1 MTILIDW
8 LQSEKLVRRIVS
20 GLALG
25 LVCMYLA
32 WAIGYFL
39 LPEGVLRGKTGA
51 GFVSDVLPEN
61 VGVLLLALIWNSVIA
76 FVVVPLLSLLAIRRL
91 SLAYL
96 LAFGNFMLFG
106 IFLGTN
112 SFSNPRPE
120 ALPPNLAVFLATG
133 PWEIG
138 AYMLV
143 AAVLAN
149 HYRFRQEHWLVGKMT
164 RITRR
169 NMKMSLAQWLTLLA
183 AVIVIIVTALIEDQ
197 RAVKRAS
204 ETAITPIHVT
214 QLSKVQNRGST
225 EPKGHGITFR
235 DRHVAVDSSW
245 NRATRIL

>member
-1 MTILIDW
+1 MTMLIDW
-8 LQSEKLVRRIVS
+8 LQSDKLARRIVS

-51 GFVSDVLPEN
+51 GFVSDLLPEN
-61 VGVLLLALIWNSVIA
+61 VGVLLLALIWNGVIA

-96 LAFGNFMLFG
+96 LALGNFMLFG

-143 AAVLAN
+143 AAALAN
-149 HYRFRQEHWLVGKMT
+149 RYRFRQEHWLAGKMT

-169 NMKMSLAQWLTLLA
+169 DEKMSIAQWLTLVA
-183 AVIVIIVTALIEDQ
+183 AVIVIIVTAWIEDQ
-197 RAVKRAS
+197 RAS
-204 ETAITPIHVT
+204 EMSIAPLLGTPH
-214 QLSKVQNRGST
+214 SMVQSLGST
-225 EPKGHGITFR
+225 EFHPITR
-235 DRHVAVDSSW
+235 SA
-245 NRATRIL
+245 LE

>member
-1 MTILIDW
+1 MLIDW
-8 LQSEKLVRRIVS
+8 LQSDKLARRIVS

-25 LVCMYLA
+25 LACMYLA

-39 LPEGVLRGKTGA
+39 LPEGALRGKTGA
-51 GFVSDVLPEN
+51 GFVSDLLPEN
-61 VGVLLLALIWNSVIA
+61 AGVWLLALIWNSVIA

-96 LAFGNFMLFG
+96 LALGNFMLFG

-120 ALPPNLAVFLATG
+120 ALPPNLTVFLATG

-149 HYRFRQEHWLVGKMT
+149 RYRFRQEHWLVGKMT
-164 RITRR
+164 RVTRR
-169 NMKMSLAQWLTLLA
+169 DEKMSIAQWLTLVLV
-183 AVIVIIVTALIEDQ
+183 VIVIIVTAWIEDQ
-197 RAVKRAS
+197 RAAERTS
-204 ETAITPIHVT
+204 EIALAP
-214 QLSKVQNRGST
+214 L
-225 EPKGHGITFR
+225 HGIL
-235 DRHVAVDSSW
+235 H
-245 NRATRIL
+245 

>member
-1 MTILIDW
+1 MTMLIDW
-8 LQSEKLVRRIVS
+8 LQSDKLLRRIVS
-20 GLALG
+20 SLTTG

-51 GFVSDVLPEN
+51 GFVSDLLPEN
-61 VGVLLLALIWNSVIA
+61 VGVLLLALIWNGVIA
-76 FVVVPLLSLLAIRRL
+76 FVVVPLLSFLAIHRL

-96 LAFGNFMLFG
+96 LGLGNFMLFG

-112 SFSNPRPE
+112 SFSNPRPQ

-149 HYRFRQEHWLVGKMT
+149 RYRFHQEHWLVGKMT
-164 RITRR
+164 RVTRR
-169 NMKMSLAQWLTLLA
+169 DEKMSIAQWLTLVV
-183 AVIVIIVTALIEDQ
+183 AVIVIIVTAWIEDQ
-197 RAVKRAS
+197 RAVERAS
-204 ETAITPIHVT
+204 ETAIAGLHGNPH
-214 QLSKVQNRGST
+214 SMVQILGST
-225 EPKGHGITFR
+225 EFHSITGS
-235 DRHVAVDSSW
+235 A
-245 NRATRIL
+245 LE